1 MRVSIIAIIIVPLLY
16 SLLYLY
22 AFWDPY
28 AKLSDVNVAVV
39 NKDEGTILDGD
50 KVNYGN
56 DIEEE
61 LRGNNEIG
69 WVITSEEDAKEG
81 LEGKEYYAK
90 VVIPKDFSSKV
101 IAAKDGAPKVAK
113 IEFITN
119 DKKNFLAAQI
129 TSTVEGELK
138 AYITKTIT
146 NNYVE

>member
-1 MRVSIIAIIIVPLLY
+1 MNFLKIAGEDIKSIFKNRFIRVSIIAIIIVPLLY

-81 LEGKEYYAK
+81 LE
-90 VVIPKDFSSKV
+90 
-101 IAAKDGAPKVAK
+101 
-113 IEFITN
+113 
-119 DKKNFLAAQI
+119 
-129 TSTVEGELK
+129 
-138 AYITKTIT
+138 
-146 NNYVE
+146 